1 MTNEQKTADI
11 GELVKRL
18 LAKADTIEVGERI
31 AWGSDSAIMREA
43 AQTLADQEK
52 EIVGIDEERIGNRD
66 GCIERNKIVHSLEAQ
81 LAEAKAEIERMTP
94 RFVAYEYL
102 ESPAGREMIQDFAKW
117 AIREG
122 AFQAADLDGLS
133 IQEKAHELGLIEP
146 TTYDPEKHGP
156 SDCAEPGDEWFV
168 FTRILT
174 EPTATEEDENE
185 LLTIAYLQGAHS
197 TRHIRGVT
205 DSMVDVAARAYMNRK
220 GGHGAAIWEEELPA
234 MRDALKAAFLLGGN
248 HG

>member
-1 MTNEQKTADI
+1 MTNEQKPADI

-18 LAKADTIEVGERI
+18 LDKADMIEMGERI

-43 AQTLADQEK
+43 AQELSDQEK
-52 EIVGIDEERIGNRD
+52 AIVGIDEERVGSRE
-66 GCIERNKIVHSLEAQ
+66 GCIERNKQINLLEAQ

-94 RFVAYEYL
+94 KFVAYEYL
-102 ESPAGREMIQDFAKW
+102 VSPAGREMLQDFAKW

-156 SDCAEPGDEWFV
+156 SDCAEPGDEYFV
-168 FTRILT
+168 FTSVLT
-174 EPTATEEDENE
+174 DISMRPNPLEPTIAFVARMCWRADPPNANNPFTESERFSAIKYHP
-185 LLTIAYLQGAHS
+185 T
-197 TRHIRGVT
+197 VT
-205 DSMVDVAARAYMNRK
+205 QYGREHAALEAD
-220 GGHGAAIWEEELPA
+220 HG
-234 MRDALKAAFLLGGN
+234 
-248 HG
+248 